1 MGLTTLE
8 SESQHQEIRRRF
20 IRPYYPGP
28 RNSVIIMKL
37 IFLVGRKRRKRSVND
52 SESHVIAPI
61 TLYFNQ
67 GHSYEIILH
76 MRSTFHNIKGVIY

>member
-28 RNSVIIMKL
+28 RNSVIIMKW
-37 IFLVGRKRRKRSVND
+37 IVFGVWSVDNSD
-52 SESHVIAPI
+52 SDVIAP
-61 TLYFNQ
+61 TLYVIQ
-67 GHSYEIILH
+67 GHCYEIILY
-76 MRSTFHNIKGVIY
+76 FL